1 MDYSADVAD
10 RTSDLTISADWSE
23 AFARVS
29 APPLSPAEQVVDLD
43 HLSRMTLGE
52 AKLEREVLQLFD
64 QQAEMLLDHMTSEAP
79 RNIAALAHTLVGS
92 ARGIGAWKLAAAAE
106 AVERI
111 ADAPGPTTLTAAMNR
126 LSTAVAETQV
136 AIAEVLRD
144 HARQKTAN

>member
-10 RTSDLTISADWSE
+10 RTSDLTVSADWSE
-23 AFARVS
+23 TFARVS
-29 APPLSPAEQVVDLD
+29 APPLAPAEQAIDLD
-43 HLSRMTLGE
+43 HLARMTLGE

-111 ADAPGPTTLTAAMNR
+111 AGAPGPTTLTASMNR
-126 LSTAVAETQV
+126 LSSAVAETQV
-136 AIAEVLRD
+136 AIAEVLRE
-144 HARQKTAN
+144 HARTKAAK